1 LKLNPAWDFA
11 FLTLLVSTALW
22 YRSEVLARASVS
34 KLRQFLFYLGLGL
47 ALVLLVGPLPHLA
60 VKNFTV
66 HMVQHVG
73 LMMLIAPLI
82 VNGSPMKI
90 ALNSKS
96 QKIRNLVR
104 KVGRNLLIRQLFRPE
119 VGFLIFL
126 ATLISTHF
134 SPLADAGMT
143 NSNIHVL
150 ELFMFLIGGF
160 IYYYPV
166 LEGNPKPFQ
175 VPYFARVL
183 SLFAMMLPE
192 TMTGFFLYSGNKLL
206 HRLPSDMPNMKGMSE
221 QHSGGAIMWAMG
233 MLIDALWIAL
243 AVSDW
248 IKNEKEI
255 SEKMELND

>member
-1 LKLNPAWDFA
+1 MKLNPLWDLF
-11 FLTLLVSTALW
+11 FIVILLSLGLW
-22 YRSEVLARASVS
+22 YRSEDLARASIL
-34 KLRQFLFYLGLGL
+34 KLRQYLFYLGLIL
-47 ALVLLVGPLPHLA
+47 AMVLLVGPIPHLA
-60 VKNFTV
+60 VRNFTA

-82 VNGSPMKI
+82 VIGSPIRI

-96 QKIRNLVR
+96 QVLRRVVR
-104 KVGRNLLIRQLFRPE
+104 KVGRNVLIRQLFRPE
-119 VGFLIFL
+119 VGFVIFL

-166 LEGNPKPFQ
+166 LEGNPKPYQ

-206 HRLPSDMPNMKGMSE
+206 HSLPSDMSNMKGMSE
-221 QHSGGAIMWAMG
+221 QHSGGAIMWALG
-233 MLIDALWIAL
+233 MLIDAIWIAL

>member
-1 LKLNPAWDFA
+1 MKLNPLWD
-11 FLTLLVSTALW
+11 LLFILLLLSLGLW
-22 YRSEVLARASVS
+22 YRSEDLARASIF
-34 KLRQFLFYLGLGL
+34 KLRQYLFYLGLIL
-47 ALVLLVGPLPHLA
+47 AMALLVGPIPHLA
-60 VKNFTV
+60 VRNFTA

-82 VNGSPMKI
+82 VIGSPIRI

-96 QKIRNLVR
+96 QVLRRVVR
-104 KVGRNLLIRQLFRPE
+104 KVGRNVLIRQLFRPE
-119 VGFLIFL
+119 VGFVIFL

-166 LEGNPKPFQ
+166 LEGNPKPFH

-206 HRLPSDMPNMKGMSE
+206 HSLPSDMSNMKGMSE

-233 MLIDALWIAL
+233 MLIDAIWIAL